1 MYRLADR
8 PNAPTKTQNAL
19 LDRALDPGD
28 PTVTVVAWPGRRIAA
43 DLQNGDIIV
52 RQPLSGPAR
61 SFALSGQVS
70 ENGYAVGEATD
81 IASPTFAGSANVR
94 FRLHGSDRMLR
105 DDLTILRVS
114 APVAEQNFP
123 ESPPML
129 TATRPTIRQG
139 SRGPAVHEAQQ
150 RMNTINT
157 RRGAWGQSRIDRCP
171 LIVDGIF
178 GPNTRGATVS
188 FQRLAFPGQANEW
201 DGIIGPKTWAQLD
214 AWSYDQPV
222 YPTPPVSPPPPSI
235 NPPGIIPIIFR
246 PPNPARWGPLLGGLS
261 NAPVRTHNAVRS
273 LIDGPATYRSMLGDM
288 RRANNARSFIYLL
301 GWDCYDNFPLDPSAT
316 PPCSTS
322 LNKVLTDAV
331 AAGAQVRAMVWRNL
345 TGRDKLR
352 AVGEVATRINALRSP
367 TGNGACIVDSR
378 TGGATPVRPEAV
390 RDILTAMTTAFSPLT
405 LLPGIGDQ
413 VQRLNTELA
422 RRIDQAVREMLAAHH
437 QKVLIIFD
445 GEQLISYCGG
455 IDFNPNRAT
464 VATNCIARSTPQV
477 IEPSDPQHD
486 THCRIIGPAA
496 RDILTTFV
504 DRWLDHPDHVGI
516 DGASGALR
524 GAAVNSVPAPP
535 IPNPSTRDA
544 PAGGSTSVIIA
555 RTYNAPRGG
564 AIPRQ
569 RDIRTLLLRAISNA
583 ESFIYL
589 EDQYLWDFDT
599 PSGGALSIATALNR
613 ALPRLRHITALIPA
627 NAISA
632 PAPFQRAWRQRFI
645 DEVRRGHSREIADRF
660 QVYQLNRGSCTD
672 DGCLGS
678 HSYVHSK
685 CWVFDDELAVIGSA
699 NCNRRGYQH
708 DSELDAFI
716 WDDVSPLV
724 PGMPGMPDIPGIPGG
739 FDPGSIL
746 TALVSP
752 REFAAEQVGSG
763 TTFAQQFR
771 MRLWREHLGINVSDG
786 ADNSGW
792 PTGAA
797 AVGSVVRFK
806 AGRPLIIGPRAD
818 PVAFTI
824 IDGIAETVRPIFDP
838 VSP

>member
-1 MYRLADR
+1 VQLLANLKSGESDIL
-8 PNAPTKTQNAL
+8 A
-19 LDRALDPGD
+19 RALDPSD
-28 PTVTVVAWPGRRIAA
+28 PGVAVVAWPGRRIAA
-43 DLQNGDIIV
+43 PLQNGDIIV
-52 RQPLSGPAR
+52 RQPLSGPVR
-61 SFALSGQVS
+61 SFMLTGEMS
-70 ENGYAVGEATD
+70 ENGYAAGKATD
-81 IASPTFAGSANVR
+81 IATSTFGGPLDVS
-94 FRLHGSDRMLR
+94 FRLHGPDRMLR
-105 DDLTILRVS
+105 DDLTVVRIVRQ
-114 APVAEQNFP
+114 PTEQIYD
-123 ESPPML
+123 EITVLPPQ
-129 TATRPTIRQG
+129 AASRPTIRQG
-139 SRGPAVHEAQQ
+139 SRGPAVNEAQQ
-150 RMNTINT
+150 RLNTINT
-157 RRGAWGQSRIDRCP
+157 RRLAGGQSRIDRCP
-171 LIVDGIF
+171 LVVDGIF
-178 GPNTRGATVS
+178 GSNTRGATVS

-201 DGIIGPKTWAQLD
+201 DGIIGPKTWAKLD
-214 AWSYDQPV
+214 AWSFEQPV
-222 YPTPPVSPPPPSI
+222 YPTPPVLPPPPSI
-235 NPPGIIPIIFR
+235 NPPNIIPIVFR

-273 LIDGPATYRSMLGDM
+273 LIDGPATYRSMLADL

-322 LNKVLTDAV
+322 LNQVLTDAV

-378 TGGATPVRPEAV
+378 AGGATPVRPETV

-464 VATNCIARSTPQV
+464 VATNCIPRSTPQI

-496 RDILTTFV
+496 RDLLATFV
-504 DRWLDHPDHVGI
+504 DRWLDHPDHAGI
-516 DGASGALR
+516 DRASGALR
-524 GAAVNSVPAPP
+524 GAPVSSVPAPP
-535 IPNPSTRDA
+535 VPNPSTVDA

-555 RTYNAPRGG
+555 RTYNAPRSG

-599 PSGGALSIATALNR
+599 PLGGTLSVATALNR

-632 PAPFQRAWRQRFI
+632 PAPFQRAWRQRFMN
-645 DEVRRGHSREIADRF
+645 EVRRGHSREIADRF

-678 HSYVHSK
+678 HTYVHSK
-685 CWVFDDELAVIGSA
+685 CWVFDDELAVVGSA

-708 DSELDAFI
+708 DSEVDAFI
-716 WDDVSPLV
+716 WDDVSPTT
-724 PGMPGMPDIPGIPGG
+724 PGIPGG

-746 TALVSP
+746 TALANP
-752 REFAAEQVGSG
+752 GDFATEQVASG
-763 TTFAQQFR
+763 PTFAQQFR
-771 MRLWREHLGINVSDG
+771 TRLWREHLGVTVSDG
-786 ADNSGW
+786 ADNSNW
-792 PTGAA
+792 PTGSS

-806 AGRPLIIGPRAD
+806 ADRPLIIGPRAD
-818 PVAFTI
+818 PIAFPI
-824 IDGIAETVRPIFDP
+824 IDGIAESVRPIFDP